1 MWSQRGQF
9 AQSGI
14 ALLLAWHVSGPI
26 AIYPHYLTY
35 FSPVVGGPVQ
45 GYRHLV
51 DSSLDWGMDLPGL
64 KRWLDV
70 NNPGDRSPFFFAYFG
85 VESPDYY
92 KIKSRR
98 LPGEPD
104 WRVVDAFPLSP
115 GIYAISATLLQGV
128 ASPVVGSW
136 SKLAE
141 ADYQHS
147 WKNVE
152 IYSQTAAHP
161 RRRAALLKQH
171 PLSFWEAEYRTYE
184 KLRFCRLCAWLRHQP
199 RPDDSVG
206 HSILLWRL
214 DAAQLAAALIGPPV
228 ELADAPLRR

>member
-1 MWSQRGQF
+1 M
-9 AQSGI
+9 
-14 ALLLAWHVSGPI
+14 
-26 AIYPHYLTY
+26 
-35 FSPVVGGPVQ
+35 
-45 GYRHLV
+45 
-51 DSSLDWGMDLPGL
+51 
-64 KRWLDV
+64 
-70 NNPGDRSPFFFAYFG
+70 
-85 VESPDYY
+85 
-92 KIKSRR
+92 
-98 LPGEPD
+98 
-104 WRVVDAFPLSP
+104 
-115 GIYAISATLLQGV
+115 
-128 ASPVVGSW
+128 VGSW

-152 IYSQTAAHP
+152 IYSQTADHP